1 MHLRRSSARIALLLA
16 VAAALAAP
24 AGAQQGPRPAP
35 SLSLRQ
41 ANELNRLAR
50 LALQRYLASR
60 TPADAQQ
67 IPPALAALADRNDP
81 VAVSLSYKGAV
92 TEPVVARD
100 GSLCRNLITAALAAL
115 RSEELPD
122 RIDLGVVNALTLYV
136 EIHGPAEEAT
146 TEALDAL
153 LAPGLAALTARRG
166 EAEAWTPAV
175 TAYLRGMNAAEMR
188 RHGLAALPAGGPE
201 VRWRVRAVRAFVAG
215 RDGRATWLL
224 RGKVL
229 LPFEA
234 IDPAALT
241 AAAERTGRFLLA
253 HQTPEGV
260 YALSEGQ
267 AAAASNFR
275 EHLAATWAMTRLAQR
290 RGDVPAYAASATR
303 AVQAALAQVRRE
315 GKRLTIPADRLDHE
329 VTAAAWMLRLAGQMG
344 ESPRAAELR
353 EGMRQTIT
361 DALAEQRLA
370 EALAGENADRIAR
383 AAALGLLALRQS
395 GTDDARTRAIADA
408 LAEAKVTDLRARLW
422 AGLAG
427 LELAPAG
434 PEPHWHTGRVA
445 EDRRGGLSQ
454 GPGEPDTIT
463 TALFA
468 QLMAAR
474 AKASAGGADSTASDA
489 GQQAARLAGRAR
501 RFCYRQGYTHPA
513 EAWFA
518 AEPDAWLGGV
528 RVDPGTSRISLAACA
543 AALEA
548 LLTAPPQ
555 AQTGG
560 AGDG

>member
-501 RFCYRQGYTHPA
+501 RFCYRQVYTHPA